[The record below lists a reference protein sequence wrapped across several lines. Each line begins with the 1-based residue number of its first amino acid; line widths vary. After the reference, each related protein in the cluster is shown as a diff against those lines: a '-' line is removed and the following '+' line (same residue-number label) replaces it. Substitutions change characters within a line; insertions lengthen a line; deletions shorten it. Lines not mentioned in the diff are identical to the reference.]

1 MSLTERKQVRWEMK
15 KEEIASTL
23 KVIEDSVASCQSSLY
38 WNTLDK
44 SKLLDIGDRL
54 VQMSSKILRCA
65 AEL

>member
-1 MSLTERKQVRWEMK
+1 MK

-23 KVIEDSVASCQSSLY
+23 KVIEDSVSSCQASLY

>member
-1 MSLTERKQVRWEMK
+1 MK